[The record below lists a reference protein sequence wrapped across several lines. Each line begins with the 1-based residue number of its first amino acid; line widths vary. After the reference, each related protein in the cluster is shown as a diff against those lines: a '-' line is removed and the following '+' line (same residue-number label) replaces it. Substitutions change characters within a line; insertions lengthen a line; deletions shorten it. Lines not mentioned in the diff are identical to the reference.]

1 LVKPEAA
8 GGLEVPA
15 VCRCVSADIMRKV
28 SGNAR
33 TLQLPVKS
41 VLEEPMLPYP
51 INLFYKKFADFIR
64 RFRQN

>member
-1 LVKPEAA
+1 MAPGDVAKSYLLLILKSRQYLWP
-8 GGLEVPA
+8 
-15 VCRCVSADIMRKV
+15 DRKV